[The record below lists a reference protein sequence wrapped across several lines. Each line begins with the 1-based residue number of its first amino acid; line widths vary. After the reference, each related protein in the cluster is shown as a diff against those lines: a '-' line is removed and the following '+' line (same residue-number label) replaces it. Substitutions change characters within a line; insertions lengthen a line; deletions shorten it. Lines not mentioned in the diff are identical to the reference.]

1 MAYIY
6 KNKYINKIG
15 ILGLG
20 ISGIS
25 VLNYFKNKDVHIHI
39 WDDFKNIR
47 EQFNEETYKVFDL
60 NNIANLQKLDLLF
73 VSPGIKL
80 NHPVIL
86 LAKKINLLIT
96 GDLDLFWQDI
106 YSANDKCIAITGSNG
121 KSTIAS
127 LTNFLLSANKINS
140 ALRGNIGIPFMSNDG
155 IKDKMTYVLEL
166 SSYQLAF
173 MKNLKPNIAIL
184 SNLSLDHIEWHGNF
198 KNYVRAKE
206 RIFMNQDS
214 ADVAIINTDSKEG
227 QNIFNKLKLKKN
239 GPQLIEITTEKNKPN
254 TIYNDNGELISTFN
268 NKKVI
273 LGKISNLTTLK
284 GLHNIENIII
294 AITCLLKLGISF
306 SKIKNFLPKFN
317 GLPHRIEEVKNYK
330 NILFVNDSKSTN
342 LSSSKVALS
351 CYKNIIWIAGG
362 RRKNESFNFLKNHI
376 TDIKAGFFI
385 GESSEQFCS
394 YFKNYFYSINSMK
407 LEMALKQS
415 MKYAELMQD
424 EIVIL
429 FSPGCSSFD
438 QFDNFEVRGE
448 SFKKFVYDY
457 TN

>member
-1 MAYIY
+1 
-6 KNKYINKIG
+6 
-15 ILGLG
+15 
-20 ISGIS
+20 
-25 VLNYFKNKDVHIHI
+25 
-39 WDDFKNIR
+39 
-47 EQFNEETYKVFDL
+47 
-60 NNIANLQKLDLLF
+60 
-73 VSPGIKL
+73 
-80 NHPVIL
+80 
-86 LAKKINLLIT
+86 
-96 GDLDLFWQDI
+96 
-106 YSANDKCIAITGSNG
+106 
-121 KSTIAS
+121 
-127 LTNFLLSANKINS
+127 
-140 ALRGNIGIPFMSNDG
+140 MSNDG

-273 LGKISNLTTLK
+273 LGKISSLSTLK

-306 SKIKNFLPKFN
+306 SKLKFLPKFN

-330 NILFVNDSKSTN
+330 NILFVNDSKS
-342 LSSSKVALS
+342 
-351 CYKNIIWIAGG
+351 
-362 RRKNESFNFLKNHI
+362 
-376 TDIKAGFFI
+376 
-385 GESSEQFCS
+385 
-394 YFKNYFYSINSMK
+394 
-407 LEMALKQS
+407 
-415 MKYAELMQD
+415 
-424 EIVIL
+424 
-429 FSPGCSSFD
+429 
-438 QFDNFEVRGE
+438 
-448 SFKKFVYDY
+448 
-457 TN
+457 

>member
-1 MAYIY
+1 M
-6 KNKYINKIG
+6 
-15 ILGLG
+15 
-20 ISGIS
+20 
-25 VLNYFKNKDVHIHI
+25 
-39 WDDFKNIR
+39 
-47 EQFNEETYKVFDL
+47 
-60 NNIANLQKLDLLF
+60 
-73 VSPGIKL
+73 
-80 NHPVIL
+80 
-86 LAKKINLLIT
+86 
-96 GDLDLFWQDI
+96 
-106 YSANDKCIAITGSNG
+106 
-121 KSTIAS
+121 
-127 LTNFLLSANKINS
+127 
-140 ALRGNIGIPFMSNDG
+140 
-155 IKDKMTYVLEL
+155 
-166 SSYQLAF
+166 
-173 MKNLKPNIAIL
+173 
-184 SNLSLDHIEWHGNF
+184 
-198 KNYVRAKE
+198 
-206 RIFMNQDS
+206 
-214 ADVAIINTDSKEG
+214 
-227 QNIFNKLKLKKN
+227 
-239 GPQLIEITTEKNKPN
+239 
-254 TIYNDNGELISTFN
+254 
-268 NKKVI
+268 
-273 LGKISNLTTLK
+273 
-284 GLHNIENIII
+284 HNIENIII

-306 SKIKNFLPKFN
+306 NKIKNFLPKFN

-376 TDIKAGFFI
+376 IDIKAGFFI

-448 SFKKFVYDY
+448 SFKKLVYDY